1 MRHPV
6 KLKPSPSSHSGHIA
20 AQALPLERQHVY
32 TWGMLL
38 LLTLG
43 SFALG
48 SRLHGGALA
57 AVVLLIALT
66 KAGLVAAQFMGFRE
80 AGSAW
85 RWLMALYLISLCGLL
100 MFAFLPL

>member
-1 MRHPV
+1 MRHHL
-6 KLKPSPSSHSGHIA
+6 KLIPNPSPNPQQTA
-20 AQALPLERQHVY
+20 TQALLLERQHVY
-32 TWGMLL
+32 TWGTLL

-80 AGSAW
+80 ASGAW
-85 RWLMALYLISLCGLL
+85 RWLMSAYLISLCGLL
-100 MFAFLPL
+100 MFAFIPS